1 MCKIFGPK
9 IWSCKIWQISSLR
22 PNEQIHF
29 LWSEACS
36 VSVWEWDDVNSGA
49 TNLEQVHITTRC
61 RVSLVARLERQIYWA
76 TKVFIPDTNRISIT
90 NTFKLVINKRTRGQ
104 SCLWRQA
111 EDRWHSWGTS
121 LVCLFLGRTRSLW
134 ACSIMKATMLALIW
148 CWARSTSWLS
158 FLGKRRCVENMV

>member
-1 MCKIFGPK
+1 MCHLVFLQLMCLCASVITLLKLVGF
-9 IWSCKIWQISSLR
+9 SCVIMWICNMS
-22 PNEQIHF
+22 
-29 LWSEACS
+29 
-36 VSVWEWDDVNSGA
+36 
-49 TNLEQVHITTRC
+49 EQVHITTRC